1 VTNQPT
7 KTWVNPR
14 PGSTPEWLRPT
25 LQSLE
30 AFLARPHFYNGI
42 RLGDGTAPSQDQEGT
57 TTLPDTTRWDSDAVT
72 TIEDALAGLGTD
84 LTSVYAT
91 LASMEAD
98 IIALETD
105 PIDGTRIT
113 DDSIDTPQLK
123 ANSVT
128 ATNLAA
134 LNIGVSKW
142 IASTS
147 YTAGVDGWIIAADGT
162 AEFNDVLVRGTLE
175 TGTTGGRTVVGPLAF
190 ASGYYGVKL
199 FSGDELSDDDC
210 GFVAVGS
217 DDVGSGNQG
226 FIFVQPPAVDGVA
239 TTAPDQP
246 SLWLTSRSFSG
257 GGLSAVDAWADY
269 FRVQADNI
277 YLDGDDTFFTGNNA
291 HFNVDQVW
299 IGSTGS
305 GIEGKLNVVNDDQ
318 TSFADMAIIASNN
331 STSGVRPAG
340 FGFYS
345 NGTTARLYL
354 DQSVGSNL
362 LLNGN
367 GLVTAAHMKGGATT
381 ATTDGSGEVVVTHNL
396 GACESVVVTVDAA
409 SPFAGAALHP
419 VISARTSTTFTVR
432 WFNGGALYT
441 GGSVVFQWVVA
452 NNA

>member
-91 LASMEAD
+91 LATMEAD

-147 YTAGVDGWIIAADGT
+147 YAAGVDGWIIAADGT
-162 AEFNDVLVRGTLE
+162 AEFNDVTVRGLITGADFRTSDE
-175 TGTTGGRTVVGPLAF
+175 TIGVSSTYGVQVMGHYGAGLLDVSKSAIKWVTNTSDVWGNPSVLASIVGVEDGSLYLYGTGGVFFSDPVEIGDDLVVTGAATVNGAAVLTATHLRCGRTTG
-190 ASGYYGVKL
+190 
-199 FSGDELSDDDC
+199 
-210 GFVAVGS
+210 
-217 DDVGSGNQG
+217 
-226 FIFVQPPAVDGVA
+226 
-239 TTAPDQP
+239 
-246 SLWLTSRSFSG
+246 
-257 GGLSAVDAWADY
+257 
-269 FRVQADNI
+269 
-277 YLDGDDTFFTGNNA
+277 
-291 HFNVDQVW
+291 
-299 IGSTGS
+299 
-305 GIEGKLNVVNDDQ
+305 
-318 TSFADMAIIASNN
+318 
-331 STSGVRPAG
+331 
-340 FGFYS
+340 
-345 NGTTARLYL
+345 
-354 DQSVGSNL
+354 
-362 LLNGN
+362 
-367 GLVTAAHMKGGATT
+367 
-381 ATTDGSGEVVVTHNL
+381 TTDGSGYYTVTHGL
-396 GACESVVVTVDAA
+396 GQTPTSVVVTMDDATA
-409 SPFAGAALHP
+409 FGGLVVNPV
-419 VISARTSTTFTVR
+419 VISRTSTQFTVG
-432 WFNGGALYT
+432 FYNSNSGAAFT
-441 GGSVVFQWVVA
+441 ATSMVFHWIAAA
-452 NNA
+452 NA